1 MFDLWGGQKH
11 SPTVQRRA
19 RLNVEPLEDRL
30 VLSAPQLIYSMS
42 VIEGRTVSISGTV
55 LDERPETTTVTF
67 SGVLD
72 YSIVP
77 GPDGQFSFVIEATSP
92 GFVVGRALDDE
103 MLMSPEV
110 VQYLDIEYFDIVDVS
125 LSFNDDEDGEEYLV
139 TGRLVGTDVSGVS
152 VVLSD
157 GYSSWVTTTD
167 SFGNFRFA
175 ANLSLANNFLNIK
188 PILPHNFPFPGGG
201 NNPGRNFPV
210 PGNLPPAIL
219 RLRARDLGGGTWVIF
234 GKVRDEFPHQVT
246 VRFNGIPAVQ
256 GRTAQCDLDGTFSI
270 VVQLAPNE
278 GGLVQAIARD
288 NLNQDSLPKYTLLGF

>member
-1 MFDLWGGQKH
+1 
-11 SPTVQRRA
+11 
-19 RLNVEPLEDRL
+19 VEPLEDRL
-30 VLSAPQLIYSMS
+30 VLSAPQLIYTMS

-67 SGVLD
+67 GGVLNHT
-72 YSIVP
+72 IVP

-110 VQYLDIEYFDIVDVS
+110 VQYLDIEYFDFADLS
-125 LSFNDDEDGEEYLV
+125 LSFNDDEDGEEYLF
-139 TGRLVGTDVSGVS
+139 TGRLVGTNVSGVE

-175 ANLSLANNFLNIK
+175 ANLSLAANFLNIR
-188 PILPHNFPFPGGG
+188 PILPHNFPGGG

-210 PGNLPPAIL
+210 PGNLPPAIV
-219 RLRARDLGGGTWVIF
+219 RLRSRDVGGGTWEIY
-234 GKVRDEFPHQVT
+234 GKVRDESPGQVT

-256 GRTAQCDLDGTFSI
+256 GKTAQCDAQGNFSI
-270 VVQLAPNE
+270 RVQLAPNE
-278 GGLVQAIARD
+278 AGIVQAIATD
-288 NLNQDSLPKYTLLGF
+288 DHSQDSLPKYTLLGF